1 MSHAVIY
8 LQTRSTFHQ
17 PIRGVCLLMR

>member
-1 MSHAVIY
+1 MSHAVIC
-8 LQTRSTFHQ
+8 LQTRSRFHQ